1 MLKVSKPSIPDK
13 KLFQQYLKK
22 IFNNRILTN
31 NGPMV
36 KKFEEQL
43 KKKFNLNNI
52 VLTNSAT
59 NALMICFKVFNIN
72 KNVVTTPFTY
82 KATANAAK
90 FLNLKVLFSDI
101 NQKNLNLD
109 PEKLEKRKIKDIG
122 AIVPVHSFGIPADI
136 QKFNKFMQKKIKI
149 IYDAAHCFGIN
160 FKKKSILNNGDASVV
175 SFHATKVFNTCEGGM
190 IIFKK
195 KRDADLAKQLVN
207 IGVNKNN
214 IFGINCKLNEVQAA
228 WGLALLKKY
237 PIELKKRKKI
247 FLDYKKKLNNQ
258 IILPTKN
265 LKNNNF
271 SYLPVIF
278 KNETELKT
286 VIRKLKKNKIESR
299 RYFHKALNL
308 IKNYNSK
315 NVNPIAEDLSKRIL
329 CLPMGSDIKLSSIN
343 KVIKIVNSFYK

>member
-101 NQKNLNLD
+101 NQKSLNLD
-109 PEKLEKRKIKDIG
+109 PEKLEKRKIKD
-122 AIVPVHSFGIPADI
+122 
-136 QKFNKFMQKKIKI
+136 
-149 IYDAAHCFGIN
+149 
-160 FKKKSILNNGDASVV
+160 
-175 SFHATKVFNTCEGGM
+175 
-190 IIFKK
+190 
-195 KRDADLAKQLVN
+195 
-207 IGVNKNN
+207 
-214 IFGINCKLNEVQAA
+214 
-228 WGLALLKKY
+228 
-237 PIELKKRKKI
+237 
-247 FLDYKKKLNNQ
+247 
-258 IILPTKN
+258 
-265 LKNNNF
+265 
-271 SYLPVIF
+271 
-278 KNETELKT
+278 
-286 VIRKLKKNKIESR
+286 
-299 RYFHKALNL
+299 
-308 IKNYNSK
+308 
-315 NVNPIAEDLSKRIL
+315 
-329 CLPMGSDIKLSSIN
+329 
-343 KVIKIVNSFYK
+343 